1 MATNPYPEPHA
12 APQPE
17 AGKTTVV
24 TVTYG
29 NRWSLLRQALESARR
44 EGVGRV
50 VVVDNGSRD
59 DVSARVREA
68 FGADFCDVVVMG
80 RNTGSAA
87 GFKRGIECAMASA
100 SEFLLLLDD
109 DNVLEPGCVAALLG
123 AWRAQSQTTPAARL
137 AMLAYRADRMVD
149 AATLGRPVGGA
160 TTAFFGFRCGDVPFK
175 VYRRMPLVRKRLA
188 SRAVRSEVVM
198 SIAPYS
204 GMLFHR
210 SMIDAHGGPDERFV
224 LYADDTE
231 FSYRLTRAGGKIVLV
246 TEGRITDL
254 EPSWST
260 KSRYRSTF
268 DALLCGGDDFRAFY
282 STRNNAY
289 YERWARERGDSFSR
303 RLNRMVFLAVLG
315 ARARMLGRKDRL
327 RLLRHAIAEGEAGRL
342 GVDAAFPLQ

>member
-1 MATNPYPEPHA
+1 MATISDAP
-12 APQPE
+12 PQPP
-17 AGKTTVV
+17 ATSTTVV

-29 NRWSLLRQALESARR
+29 NRWPLLRQALESARR
-44 EGVGRV
+44 EGIGRA

-59 DVSARVREA
+59 DVTAQVREA
-68 FGADFCDVVVMG
+68 FGPDFCDLVVMG

-87 GFKRGIECAMASA
+87 GFKSGIECAMARG

-109 DNVLEPGCVAALLG
+109 DNVLEPGCVTALHS
-123 AWRAQSQTTPAARL
+123 AWRAQSQAMPASKL
-137 AMLAYRADRMVD
+137 AVLAYRSDRMAD

-160 TTAFFGFRCGDVPFK
+160 LTAFFGFRWSDVPFK
-175 VYRRMPLVRKRLA
+175 LYRRLPTVRKRLA
-188 SRAVRSEVVM
+188 RRPVRSEVVM

-210 SMIDAHGGPDERFV
+210 SVIEAHGVPDERFV

-260 KSRYRSTF
+260 QSRHGSTF
-268 DALLCGGDDFRAFY
+268 DALLRGGDDFRAFY

-289 YERWARERGDSFSR
+289 YERWARERGDSISR
-303 RLNRMVFLAVLG
+303 RVNRTIFLAVLG
-315 ARARMLGRKDRL
+315 ARARMLGREDRL

-342 GVDAAFPLQ
+342 GVDAAFPLK